1 MEGIKC
7 RLNLK
12 NKDGIFSRK
21 NQNLPSDGQRNMVI
35 RSKKPKRT
43 WVKAKAQSIRI
54 VGNCRYC
61 KKEMTND
68 ESFVAFLSTDKNGER
83 EKAHYICMKKDD
95 EQQQVEKKLWA
106 NLQTKMVEKKPS
118 VFSW

>member
-61 KKEMTND
+61 KKQMTND
-68 ESFVAFLSTDKNGER
+68 ESFVCFADKTCG
-83 EKAHYICMKKDD
+83 HYACMKKDD